1 MWFVEKFLEG
11 FGMSNLKKLKSE
23 PYVRENK
30 VIFKIGAILRKNEI
44 LMGQIGSIFSV
55 ICDSKCL
62 GMHHI
67 LIILTLFI
75 RFRYLINA

>member
-1 MWFVEKFLEG
+1 MWFVGKFLEG

-44 LMGQIGSIFSV
+44 LMGW
-55 ICDSKCL
+55 K
-62 GMHHI
+62 
-67 LIILTLFI
+67 
-75 RFRYLINA
+75 